1 MISRGTLP
9 LLTVLV
15 LLRQLVAFVHGYGHH
30 LLAIPMAM
38 WQHVFIL
45 VVITIA
51 PFALL
56 AALWWRRAPAIAW
69 WLIGAVAAGSL
80 FGIYF
85 HFGPVNPDHVSTL
98 PDLPGRILFMVT
110 AALLVA
116 VEVAFAWPAA
126 LLWRDGTRNG

>member
-1 MISRGTLP
+1 MIPRGTLN
-9 LLTVLV
+9 LLTGLV

-38 WQHVFIL
+38 WQHAFIL
-45 VVITIA
+45 LVIALA

-56 AALWWRRAPAIAW
+56 AALWLRRTPAIAW
-69 WLIGAVAAGSL
+69 WLIATVAAGSL

-85 HFGPVNPDHVSTL
+85 HFGPMNPDHVSTL
-98 PDLPGRILFMVT
+98 PDLPGRMLFIVT

-116 VEVAFAWPAA
+116 VELAFIWPAA
-126 LLWRDGTRNG
+126 LLWRERKRSG

>member
-1 MISRGTLP
+1 MISRGTLT
-9 LLTVLV
+9 LLTVLA

-30 LLAIPMAM
+30 LLAIPMAT
-38 WQHVFIL
+38 WQHAFIL
-45 VVITIA
+45 LVITIA

-56 AALWWRRAPAIAW
+56 AALWWRRTPAIAW

-98 PDLPGRILFMVT
+98 PELPGRLLFIVT
-110 AALLVA
+110 AALLVVA
-116 VEVAFAWPAA
+116 ELAFAWPAA
-126 LLWRDGTRNG
+126 RLWHERKHRQ